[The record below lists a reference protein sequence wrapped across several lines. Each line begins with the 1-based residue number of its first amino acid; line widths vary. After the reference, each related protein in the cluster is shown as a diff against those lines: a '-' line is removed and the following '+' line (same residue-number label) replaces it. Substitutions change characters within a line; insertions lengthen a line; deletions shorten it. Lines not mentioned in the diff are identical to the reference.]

1 VDDWRIPTAFGFV
14 VSPRELG
21 SAESPVFKLFV
32 LAFLALAAIVLGLRA
47 NGYSLHRLYRDR
59 LSKAFLFGQTV
70 ESSGEPKALDG
81 TKLSQLRGSEG
92 PYHIINTAMNVQGS
106 AEANRRGRNADF
118 FMFTRDFVGSDLTM
132 FAPTNDNTL
141 AQTAD
146 MEKID
151 PRLDLA
157 TAMAISGAAVSANTG
172 ANTVRL
178 LSPTLALLNV
188 RLGYWLRNPRDIA
201 RAPGVTDLIWRMT
214 AGLHEKFYLVLEML
228 NQLDEK
234 SGNVYLSDGGHIENL
249 GIYELLKRGC
259 GLIVVVDAE
268 ADPSMSFPSLLTLER
283 YARIDLG
290 VRIQLP
296 WEQIAR
302 VTKRVGSAID
312 RGSPA
317 AHGPHCA
324 VGRIFYENGCQ
335 GISSISSRHCLVTKK
350 TTFSITRNG
359 IRPFPTRRR
368 RTSFLP
374 RSSLKLTGRSDFTWS
389 TVFSARTT

>member
-1 VDDWRIPTAFGFV
+1 
-14 VSPRELG
+14 
-21 SAESPVFKLFV
+21 
-32 LAFLALAAIVLGLRA
+32 
-47 NGYSLHRLYRDR
+47 
-59 LSKAFLFGQTV
+59 
-70 ESSGEPKALDG
+70 
-81 TKLSQLRGSEG
+81 
-92 PYHIINTAMNVQGS
+92 
-106 AEANRRGRNADF
+106 
-118 FMFTRDFVGSDLTM
+118 M
-132 FAPTNDNTL
+132 FAPTKDKTL

-157 TAMAISGAAVSANTG
+157 TAMAISGAAVSANMG

-214 AGLHEKFYLVLEML
+214 ARLHEKFYLVLEML

-234 SGNVYLSDGGHIENL
+234 SRNVYLSDGGHIENL

-335 GISSISSRHCLVTKK
+335 GIIVYFK
-350 TTFSITRNG
+350 
-359 IRPFPTRRR
+359 
-368 RTSFLP
+368 
-374 RSSLKLTGRSDFTWS
+374 SSLSGDEKDYVLDYKKRYPAFPHETTADQFFTEEQFEAYRALGFHMVDGFFGTDDLSYLSTGPGAFLDRSAAFNAVMQS
-389 TVFSARTT
+389 VPAIA